1 MLKYRR
7 VKCHDH
13 RKFQVIQ
20 QKLYIERSTKNITK
34 RNLGDDYSSVH
45 FSFFSFSL
53 SLKIKMKKLAV
64 NALPLTT
71 ALWLKLPWWSSG

>member
-13 RKFQVIQ
+13 CKLEVIQ

-53 SLKIKMKKLAV
+53 SLKIKMKKLGV
-64 NALPLTT
+64 
-71 ALWLKLPWWSSG
+71 KKQHCG